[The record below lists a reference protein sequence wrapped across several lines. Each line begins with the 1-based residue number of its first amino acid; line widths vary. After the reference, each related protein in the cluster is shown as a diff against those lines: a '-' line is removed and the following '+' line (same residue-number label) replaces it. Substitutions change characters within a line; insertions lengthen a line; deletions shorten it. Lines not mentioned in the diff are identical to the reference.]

1 MAIPK
6 TKRINTLIDKLTAIT
21 DELIEIKEA
30 LQDKFDNA
38 SQRYQES
45 EKGQTLEY
53 QISKLDDLI
62 TSLEFADD
70 ARPE

>member
-21 DELIEIKEA
+21 DELTEIKEA